1 MSRRQNQRG
10 FIMLTVLTTTVFIMM
25 IGVASLELISNNVR
39 TARAE
44 RYLVSAQFA
53 ADAGLDD
60 AIHHLNQDG
69 TWAGTGT
76 EQTLY
81 SSSEYRTTYIAT
93 VTDGSNDFQKFIS
106 VEAKTYAP
114 ASASTALYT
123 RKYVT
128 EMRGVASGNY
138 SVVSGVGGLTM
149 ENSAKIL
156 GGQVYV
162 NGALSMDNTAQIGL
176 SNLPVNV
183 SVAHQTCP
191 EPANATYPQVC
202 SAGENGEPIAMLSP
216 NTKIYGEVKG
226 TNQTN
231 GTNMFNPGLVSGSP
245 APAPLPTHDRT
256 AQKNAVVN
264 TVSGAVTSC
273 SNNNSYTWTANT
285 KIEGD
290 VDLARCDVTV
300 EGDIWITGKLTMTN
314 GAKLRVK
321 SGLTTPPVIMIDGDS
336 GLTMRNSSQFV
347 SNTNPTPV
355 GFRVITY
362 ASNASCSPDC
372 SSVTGTDLYNSR
384 DKLTISIENTAEG
397 PQTEFFAKW
406 SKVTLSNSGNIGA
419 LAGQTVEMTN
429 SAAITFGTSITGF
442 TGPQAWVVKSYKRVF

>member
-1 MSRRQNQRG
+1 MSRSNQRG
-10 FIMLTVLTTTVFIMM
+10 FILLTVMTTTIFVMM
-25 IGVASLELISNNVR
+25 IGVASLELISSNLR

-44 RYLVSAQFA
+44 RYLISAQFA

-69 TWAGTGT
+69 TWTGSGS

-81 SSSEYRTTYIAT
+81 SSSEYRTTYQTT
-93 VTDGSNDFQKFIS
+93 VTSGSNEFQKFIS
-106 VEAKTYAP
+106 VEAKAYTP
-114 ASASTALYT
+114 ASASSARYT

-149 ENSAKIL
+149 TNSSKIL

-162 NGALSMDNTAQIGL
+162 NGQLSMDNTAQIGL
-176 SNLPVNV
+176 STLPVNV
-183 SVAHQTCP
+183 SVAHQSCP
-191 EPANATYPQVC
+191 TPADTNYPRVC
-202 SAGENGEPIAMLSP
+202 NSGENGEPIKMLSP

-226 TNQTN
+226 TNQTT

-256 AQKNAVVN
+256 AQKSAVAN
-264 TVSGAVTSC
+264 TTSGAIVSC
-273 SNNNSYTWTANT
+273 SNSSSYTWTANT
-285 KIEGD
+285 KIVGD
-290 VDLARCDVTV
+290 VSLSKCDVTI
-300 EGDIWITGKLTMTN
+300 EGDIWITGSVTMTN
-314 GAKLRVK
+314 GAKVRVK
-321 SGLTTPPVIMIDGDS
+321 SGLTTPPVIMIDGNN
-336 GLTMRNSSQFV
+336 GLTMRNSSQFA

-372 SSVTGTDLYNSR
+372 ATVTGTDLYNSR
-384 DKLTISIENTAEG
+384 DKTTLLIETSSEG
-397 PQTEFFAKW
+397 PGTQFLARW
-406 SKVTLSNSGNIGA
+406 SKLRLDNSGNIGA
-419 LAGQTVEMTN
+419 LAAQTVTLEN
-429 SAAITFGTSITGF
+429 SSAVTFGTTITGF
-442 TGPQAWVVKSYKRVF
+442 TGPQAWVVKSYKRTF

>member
-1 MSRRQNQRG
+1 MSKSNQRG
-10 FIMLTVLTTTVFIMM
+10 FILLTVMTTTVFVMM
-25 IGVASLELISNNVR
+25 IGIASLELISSNLR
-39 TARAE
+39 SARAE

-60 AIHHLNQDG
+60 AIRRLNQDG
-69 TWAGTGT
+69 TWTGTGT

-81 SSSEYRTTYIAT
+81 NSSEYRTTYLAT
-93 VTDGSNDFQKFIS
+93 VTDGSDEFQKFIS
-106 VEAKTYAP
+106 VEARAYVP
-114 ASASTALYT
+114 ASATSALYT
-123 RKYVT
+123 RKYTT

-149 ENSAKIL
+149 TNSAKIL

-162 NGALSMDNTAQIGL
+162 NGELSMDNTAQIGL
-176 SNLPVNV
+176 SNLAVNV
-183 SVAHQTCP
+183 NVAHQSCP
-191 EPANATYPQVC
+191 LPADATYPRVC
-202 SAGENGEPIAMLSP
+202 NSGENGEPIEMLSP

-231 GTNMFNPGLVSGSP
+231 GANMFNPGLVSGSP

-256 AQKNAVVN
+256 AQKNAVAS
-264 TVSGAVTSC
+264 TTSGAVVSC
-273 SNNNSYTWTANT
+273 SSNSSYTWTANT
-285 KIEGD
+285 KIVGN
-290 VDLARCDVTV
+290 VSLSKCDVTV
-300 EGDIWITGKLTMTN
+300 EGDIWITGKVTMTN

-321 SGLTTPPVIMIDGDS
+321 SGLTVPPVIMIDGDD
-336 GLTMRNSSQFV
+336 GLSMRNSSQFV

-362 ASNASCSPDC
+362 ASDASCSPDC
-372 SSVTGTDLYNSR
+372 SSVTGTDLYDSR
-384 DKLTISIENTAEG
+384 DNITISIENTSDG
-397 PQTEFFAKW
+397 PQTEFFARW

-442 TGPQAWVVKSYKRVF
+442 TGPQAWVVKSYKRTF